1 MIHYGFAPERKKT
14 LENARFTGSSRAL
27 STLRFMKLHSHLFSN
42 FLSEVLFLL
51 LYAFMMI
58 IVDNGR
64 SLFILFTLTL
74 LFHFLG
80 KTPVYKWKVLSI
92 FLLLG
97 LWGSISSQ
105 ALFFSQNPRTPLFML
120 ISPGFPLL
128 GSLTGGLY
136 IYREGIIYGAVQGM
150 RTASM
155 ISLGLLVCWTSDPRD
170 LLKGLTAWHLSP
182 QASFMLV
189 TAIRFFPIL
198 AAEAGEVM
206 TALQLRSGSEKG
218 RHQVLRHIPYMIK
231 PLLARCLRRAQ
242 TLSLSVTSRGLFL
255 AKERKGPPW
264 KGREKGVSLLFLLF
278 VLFCGASKVLYI
290 LSQKG
295 IYFGALRIIYDWTKW
310 YL

>member
-1 MIHYGFAPERKKT
+1 MSLRQTWEGGDRKS
-14 LENARFTGSSRAL
+14 LISAL
-27 STLRFMKLHSHLFSN
+27 DGRTKLS
-42 FLSEVLFLL
+42 VLL
-51 LYAFMMI
+51 LYALMMV
-58 IVDNGR
+58 IVDNAR
-64 SLFILFTLTL
+64 TLFILFTITL
-74 LFHFLG
+74 LLHFLG

-105 ALFFSQNPRTPLFML
+105 ALFFNQNPRTPLVML
-120 ISPGFPLL
+120 LSPDFPFL

-155 ISLGLLVCWTSDPRD
+155 ISLGLLVCWTSDPRN

-189 TAIRFFPIL
+189 TAVRFFPIL

-206 TALQLRSGSEKG
+206 TALQLRSAAKRG
-218 RHQVLRHIPYMIK
+218 RHAVLRHIPYMIK

-255 AKERKGPPW
+255 ARQRKGNPW
-264 KGREKGVSLLFLLF
+264 NPKEKAACLVMLLF
-278 VLFCGASKVLYI
+278 VLGCGTGRILYA
-290 LSQKG
+290 LSLKG
-295 IYFGALRIIYDWTKW
+295 LYFGMFRVIYDWTKL

>member
-1 MIHYGFAPERKKT
+1 
-14 LENARFTGSSRAL
+14 
-27 STLRFMKLHSHLFSN
+27 
-42 FLSEVLFLL
+42 
-51 LYAFMMI
+51 
-58 IVDNGR
+58 
-64 SLFILFTLTL
+64 
-74 LFHFLG
+74 
-80 KTPVYKWKVLSI
+80 
-92 FLLLG
+92 
-97 LWGSISSQ
+97 
-105 ALFFSQNPRTPLFML
+105 ML

-278 VLFCGASKVLYI
+278 VLFCGTSKVLYI
-290 LSQKG
+290 LSQRGFTSVLCASFMTGRNG
-295 IYFGALRIIYDWTKW
+295 IYETVENDRPVLSSLCYLAHSVLGDWKPHALADVYAPQS
-310 YL
+310 

>member
-1 MIHYGFAPERKKT
+1 MSFRQTFEGSDRK
-14 LENARFTGSSRAL
+14 SVISAL
-27 STLRFMKLHSHLFSN
+27 DGRTKLS
-42 FLSEVLFLL
+42 FLL

-105 ALFFSQNPRTPLFML
+105 ALFFSQNPRTPLIML

-264 KGREKGVSLLFLLF
+264 
-278 VLFCGASKVLYI
+278 
-290 LSQKG
+290 
-295 IYFGALRIIYDWTKW
+295 
-310 YL
+310 

>member
-1 MIHYGFAPERKKT
+1 
-14 LENARFTGSSRAL
+14 
-27 STLRFMKLHSHLFSN
+27 
-42 FLSEVLFLL
+42 
-51 LYAFMMI
+51 
-58 IVDNGR
+58 
-64 SLFILFTLTL
+64 
-74 LFHFLG
+74 
-80 KTPVYKWKVLSI
+80 
-92 FLLLG
+92 
-97 LWGSISSQ
+97 
-105 ALFFSQNPRTPLFML
+105 ML

>member
-1 MIHYGFAPERKKT
+1 
-14 LENARFTGSSRAL
+14 
-27 STLRFMKLHSHLFSN
+27 
-42 FLSEVLFLL
+42 
-51 LYAFMMI
+51 MMI

-64 SLFILFTLTL
+64 TLFILFTLTL

-80 KTPVYKWKVLSI
+80 KTPVYKWKVLAI

-105 ALFFSQNPRTPLFML
+105 ALFFSQNPRTLLLML
-120 ISPGFPLL
+120 ISPDFPWL
-128 GSLTGGLY
+128 GALTGGLY

-182 QASFMLV
+182 QAAFMLV

-206 TALQLRSGSEKG
+206 TALQLRSGSKQG

-255 AKERKGPPW
+255 AKERKARPW
-264 KGREKGVSLLFLLF
+264 RGSEKGASLLFFLF
-278 VLFCGASKVLYI
+278 VLSCGAAKILYA
-290 LSQKG
+290 LSLKG
-295 IYFGALRIIYDWTKW
+295 MYFGTLRVIYDWTKL